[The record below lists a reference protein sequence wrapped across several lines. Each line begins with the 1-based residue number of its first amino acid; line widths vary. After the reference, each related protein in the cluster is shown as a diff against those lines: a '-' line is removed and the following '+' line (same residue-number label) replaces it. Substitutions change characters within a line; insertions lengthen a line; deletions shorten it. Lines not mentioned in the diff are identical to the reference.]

1 MGRDELFEGA
11 KVVIVAGKGGVGKTT
26 TAAVLARAASAT
38 GRRVLAVDIEGKRGL
53 ATAFGASSLHYDEQ
67 ELVAAGDGDGG
78 VLGRTLPPD
87 DALVEYLGDHGLRR
101 LSHRLTRTGMLDLVA
116 TATPGIKDILILG
129 KIRQL
134 AERPD
139 IDLVVVDAPA
149 AGHAIGFLRA
159 PATLLNM
166 ARMGPIH
173 SQSQR
178 ALQLLQDGDRTRV
191 VLVTVAEETPVTELI
206 ETAFALEDDIGL
218 HLGPV
223 VVNGCEPP
231 PDSGTGSTAAELA
244 SETGLRLAE
253 GTLAGLD
260 AAGRYRRVRRAVQDA
275 QIERLAEQ
283 LPLRRIELD
292 WVYRADSGRD
302 LVERLSDQVLAT

>member
-1 MGRDELFEGA
+1 VGRSDLFEGV

-26 TAAVLARAASAT
+26 TAAVLASAASST

-53 ATAFGASSLHYDEQ
+53 ATAFGASSLRYEEQ
-67 ELVAAGDGDGG
+67 ELVAAGDGDAG

-87 DALVEYLGDHGLRR
+87 DALLEYLGDHGLRR

-134 AERPD
+134 AERTD

-159 PATLLNM
+159 PATLLDM

-178 ALQLLQDGDRTRV
+178 ALQLLQDGGRTRV

-206 ETAFALEDDIGL
+206 ETAFALEDDVGL

-223 VVNGCEPP
+223 VVNGCEPR
-231 PDSGTGSTAAELA
+231 PDGAAASAAELA
-244 SETGLRLAE
+244 AGAGLRLADP
-253 GTLAGLD
+253 TLATLD
-260 AAGRYRRVRRAVQDA
+260 VAGRYRRVRRTVQDA
-275 QIERLAEQ
+275 QIERLAAQ
-283 LPLRRIELD
+283 LPLPRIELD
-292 WVYRADSGRD
+292 WVYRAHSGRD
-302 LVERLSDQVLAT
+302 LVQRLSDQVLSS